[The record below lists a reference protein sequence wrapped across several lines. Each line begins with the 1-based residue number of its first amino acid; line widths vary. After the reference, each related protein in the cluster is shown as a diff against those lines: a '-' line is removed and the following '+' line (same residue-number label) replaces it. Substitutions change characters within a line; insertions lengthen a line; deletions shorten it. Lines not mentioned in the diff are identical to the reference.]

1 MPQRAVTNE
10 KVSLGKKFKPSLLSH
25 FFIAGQS
32 QCEVG
37 ENIVLSVSESH
48 RNGPTKA
55 SKSEGG
61 KEYMTK

>member
-1 MPQRAVTNE
+1 M
-10 KVSLGKKFKPSLLSH
+10 KKSKLGKEVQTQLTFTLLHSW
-25 FFIAGQS
+25 